1 MKKGSMHHVPCR
13 YWFSF
18 LVIAWNLLYGLL
30 PSSCTNGFV
39 VHPTTPDIVASSKFK
54 TSSSTL
60 LRHQN
65 QYIQE
70 DGDYISENS
79 DKTQQ
84 YSFESSITITTSRRR
99 FFAGVGSIS
108 SSASFLAAILSNPRT
123 GYADDDVA
131 TTMIVPTAAAAT
143 TDITSTTT
151 TTTTVPLIYTGQ
163 ELLISYEV
171 DGSIFKAVLDTGS
184 PFLMIPGSCG
194 YNTQRKSGCYN
205 NQGQSTNLE
214 TTIEI
219 FDGFQGEVEWKLG
232 TFDFVN
238 ATTITTTTTTTNE
251 PTVDTGINSIQH
263 GSSIVKRSDKNVI
276 FGVASEDIMTGP
288 GGVFFGMIKNTD
300 SRIRPSFLGQT
311 NTQAFQVNLATRPR
325 TLTLSDGPMIDPT
338 NSEYIPM
345 TNVLRRRYGD
355 PVGHY
360 TARAKSIEVNG
371 YPLLSGTASSSV
383 FVIFDTGVTGML
395 LSRGLFNENY
405 IMARKQKAKNLFG
418 NVSLS
423 FETSQKK
430 IVTLSATKPI
440 TTPFDPEDTWKRFPK
455 NSHLIV
461 MGLSFLEG
469 HVLTVDIDK
478 ERLWVE

>member
-1 MKKGSMHHVPCR
+1 MTTTTTTRRIFFGGIGSTV
-13 YWFSF
+13 
-18 LVIAWNLLYGLL
+18 
-30 PSSCTNGFV
+30 
-39 VHPTTPDIVASSKFK
+39 
-54 TSSSTL
+54 SST
-60 LRHQN
+60 
-65 QYIQE
+65 
-70 DGDYISENS
+70 S
-79 DKTQQ
+79 
-84 YSFESSITITTSRRR
+84 
-99 FFAGVGSIS
+99 FFAVIIS
-108 SSASFLAAILSNPRT
+108 NLQT
-123 GYADDDVA
+123 VYADDDLTT
-131 TTMIVPTAAAAT
+131 TTMIPTAVAA
-143 TDITSTTT
+143 DITAAT

-205 NQGQSTNLE
+205 NQGQSANLE

-219 FDGFQGEVEWKLG
+219 FDGFQGEVEWKIG

-238 ATTITTTTTTTNE
+238 ATAITRATSFTE
-251 PTVDTGINSIQH
+251 PTADNDVTLQN
-263 GSSIVKRSDKNVI
+263 GSSIVKRSDKNVV

-311 NTQAFQVNLATRPR
+311 DTEAFQVNLATRPR
-325 TLTLSDGPMIDPT
+325 TLTLSDRPLIDPVT
-338 NSEYIPM
+338 SEYIPM
-345 TNVLRRRYGD
+345 TNILRRRYGD

-371 YPLLSGTASSSV
+371 YPLLSETASSSSI

-418 NVSLS
+418 NVSLT
-423 FETSQKK
+423 FETSQKNT
-430 IVTLSATKPI
+430 VTLSAKKPI

-455 NSHLIV
+455 SSHLIV